1 MSHMCVGMATDS
13 PTLAR
18 LIVSTL
24 TLIVHI

>member
-1 MSHMCVGMATDS
+1 MCVGMATDS